1 MILQPDQYGG
11 LGTLFLSGNFFSNSL
26 ILFKKWFAVARK
38 SEVNDSNASSLA
50 TSSSDGIPSVRMV
63 LLKSLSD
70 EGFVFYTNFNSKK
83 GNDLNS
89 NPNASMCFYWKSIR
103 RQIRV
108 SGKISVVDKK
118 EADEYFSSRD
128 YGSKISAWASSQ
140 SKTMKHRS
148 ELLGKIKEFE
158 KKFSDKNNVPRP
170 SHWSGWRIIPNEI
183 EFWLE
188 IKNRSHERLNYKKS
202 GDKWIREVLYP

>member
-1 MILQPDQYGG
+1 MNQK
-11 LGTLFLSGNFFSNSL
+11 SGQNSL
-26 ILFKKWFAVARK
+26 GLDVCFEDEANPIVLFKKWFAVARK

-83 GNDLNS
+83 GNDLTS

-140 SKTMKHRS
+140 SKVMNNRK
-148 ELLGKIKEFE
+148 EFLNKIKEFE
-158 KKFSDKNNVPRP
+158 KKFPDKNNVPRP
-170 SHWSGWRIIPNEI
+170 PYWSGWRIIPNEI

-188 IKNRSHERLNYKKS
+188 AKDRSHERLNYKKENN
-202 GDKWIREVLYP
+202 KWIREILYP

>member
-1 MILQPDQYGG
+1 MNQK
-11 LGTLFLSGNFFSNSL
+11 SGQNSL
-26 ILFKKWFAVARK
+26 GLDVCFEDEANPIVLFKKWFAVARK

-63 LLKSLSD
+63 LLKGISD
-70 EGFVFYTNFNSKK
+70 KGFVFYTNFNSKK
-83 GNDLNS
+83 GNELNN
-89 NPNASMCFYWKSIR
+89 NPNASMCFHWKSIR

-108 SGKISVVDKK
+108 SGKVVVVDKE
-118 EADEYFSSRD
+118 EADKYFSSRD